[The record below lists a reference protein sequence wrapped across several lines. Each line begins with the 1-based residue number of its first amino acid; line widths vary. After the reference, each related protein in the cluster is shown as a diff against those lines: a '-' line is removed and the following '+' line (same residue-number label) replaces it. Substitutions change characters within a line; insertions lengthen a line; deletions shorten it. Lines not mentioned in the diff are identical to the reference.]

1 MLLAGI
7 GGLAASSDLLGT
19 GNVLRDTPACA
30 QIAASISSESAVY
43 YNGST
48 LYTKDNYHWASS
60 SSQVSACTFEPGTT
74 EDLSKALQILG
85 ATRTQFAV
93 KSGGHATNPGFSST
107 TGVQIAMYLFSDI
120 TYDSASQTAKVGT
133 GAIWDDV
140 YLTLEALG
148 VMVLGGKVT
157 GVGVGG
163 VVLGGGFSYLTNQ
176 HGLAIDNVVSYELIL
191 PNGTV
196 TTVTSSSNPDLYFG
210 LRGGFNNFGIV
221 TYFTLK
227 TYPQSQIWGGSLV
240 YTEDQV
246 GAINAAV
253 ANFTVNVLDP
263 KASIYSTY
271 NYVNG
276 SSILSSAL
284 FYDAPTPPD
293 GMFDDFSAIPNIEET
308 LSTRTFASM
317 VDVEPVNDTI
327 GLRAV
332 FNSIAVEEWTVP
344 LLDAVANETLFYGS
358 KLTNTSS
365 LAQVTYNVRPYLES
379 IFSHSDIPSAYPVSR
394 KRGYSYLEFFYAWV
408 DPNDDDLFYGIVTT
422 SSNYMTSLAVAAGQ
436 NIENVVSYPN
446 NADPSTSLE
455 KMYGSNLPRLRRI
468 KKAVDPENVMGLCGG
483 WKF

>member
-1 MLLAGI
+1 MSLSARISIMLLAGI

-43 YNGST
+43 YNVKSP
-48 LYTKDNYHWASS
+48 LAS
-60 SSQVSACTFEPGTT
+60 FEPGTT
-74 EDLSKALQILG
+74 EDLSKAVRVAERQP
-85 ATRTQFAV
+85 FAV

-120 TYDSASQTAKVGT
+120 TYDSDSQTAKVGT
-133 GAIWDDV
+133 
-140 YLTLEALG
+140 
-148 VMVLGGKVT
+148 GGKVT

-210 LRGGFNNFGIV
+210 LRIVNISNSHATVKGGFNNFGIV